1 MDIVVQDV
9 AEPAAPDVPPLVRET
24 SSVDLVAEQLHG
36 TFPDP
41 DYGTRTVADLAAD
54 LAAEPKP
61 RGRPRGSKNKP
72 KIIDESIAPPREDA
86 KPVPPKQPRVSS
98 VAKRPRVAPREDVI
112 PQPQTPLQVA
122 ASMLEILRLEQAE
135 RAHRKSQL
143 YKSWIQ

>member
-1 MDIVVQDV
+1 MEIVVQDV

-24 SSVDLVAEQLHG
+24 TSVDLTAEQP

-41 DYGTRTVADLAAD
+41 DYGTCTIAELAAD

-72 KIIDESIAPPREDA
+72 KIIDESIAPPQEDA
-86 KPVPPKQPRVSS
+86 KPVPPKKPRVSS

-135 RAHRKSQL
+135 RAYRKSQL